1 MLDAVKSRIA
11 AGITGLLLGLAGL
24 FTLSVA
30 LVLGLAELI
39 GLTAAAFTAAALLLL
54 ATGVCFYLLVRPDR
68 TFAREADELKAAA
81 AGALADLPFE
91 TMRKMADERPLS
103 LVTIAMIL
111 GYAIV
116 RGPGPALRLLTALV

>member
-1 MLDAVKSRIA
+1 MLDAIKFRIF
-11 AGITGLLLGLAGL
+11 AGIAGLLLGLGAL

-39 GLTAAAFTAAALLLL
+39 GLTAGAFVAAALLLL
-54 ATGVCFYLLVRPDR
+54 LTGTCFYMLVRPDR
-68 TFAREADELKAAA
+68 SFDTEAGELKTAA

-91 TMRKMADERPLS
+91 TMRKMADDRPLS

-116 RGPGPALRLLTALV
+116 RGPGPALRLFTALV